1 MHAKKKRLY
10 NSLPTS
16 MSKFIDDEAYDSSA
30 SIDNEIQYNYTDRDL
45 DHFIDNGEYPE
56 NSSNYLRLEN
66 KRNEEEEQ
74 RYQQELNKK
83 ILAYEQHKKV
93 PYPASPISHSQEAL
107 EKEKQKEITKYVKAI
122 TTTGIKHQSFA
133 NTTFKSNQEKWRKNK
148 SLEIASKRSGHSK
161 ILSRMKNQRKRKKLN
176 PYKKKVTKMLSLRA
190 PVTTKKQKKRPT
202 TPNLFGNYSGECKIV
217 QDPYGM

>member
-122 TTTGIKHQSFA
+122 TTTGIKHKSFA
-133 NTTFKSNQEKWRKNK
+133 NTTFKSKFSVRLKLSQLK
-148 SLEIASKRSGHSK
+148 S
-161 ILSRMKNQRKRKKLN
+161 M
-176 PYKKKVTKMLSLRA
+176 
-190 PVTTKKQKKRPT
+190 
-202 TPNLFGNYSGECKIV
+202 
-217 QDPYGM
+217 